1 MTSETSPKS
10 AVDAAAQAAV
20 PVLRMRGI
28 RKTFPGTVA
37 LASVDLHVHRGEVH
51 CLLGENGAGKST
63 LMKILAGS
71 YIPNDGVIEIDG
83 EPVQFQR
90 PLDGINAGIA
100 VIYQELDLFPDL
112 TVAQNLFLGHTP
124 SSGGIVHRRARRR
137 LAQSFLERVGATFS
151 PDARVGDLPIADQ
164 QLTAIARAL
173 TTDAKIIVMDEPTA
187 TLGEA
192 DVENVHRVIRRLI
205 EEDRAVIYI
214 SHRLDEVRDVGT
226 RITVLRDGGN
236 AAEYLVKDTDSERWI
251 SDMIGDK
258 KRELTEH
265 RERREVAGEPALDIE
280 HVRIPGTLDIENIS
294 VRTGEIVGLAGLGGA
309 GRTTLLSSVFGA
321 RAAECSIR
329 VSGRPV
335 RIRSVRDAIK
345 NRFGLVPES
354 RKAQGLML
362 GLSVARNAG
371 IAALRGA
378 GALFP
383 RERQQ
388 RRTTPILR
396 DLAVK
401 YASPH
406 QEIRLL
412 SGGNQQ
418 KVVLAK
424 WLARDTQILLLD
436 EPTRG
441 LDIGAKAD
449 LYRQVRKLAERG
461 AAVLV
466 ASSELNELMANADR
480 IIVLHEGRAV
490 GEFDP
495 FTDTEEQISH
505 AIISGKAA

>member
-1 MTSETSPKS
+1 MTSEPNTD
-10 AVDAAAQAAV
+10 DAT

-37 LASVDLHVHRGEVH
+37 LASVDLDVHRGEVH

-71 YIPNDGVIEIDG
+71 YIPNGGVIEIDG
-83 EPVQFQR
+83 ESVQFQR
-90 PLDGINAGIA
+90 PLDGIKAGIA

-112 TVAQNLFLGHTP
+112 TVAQNLFLGHAP
-124 SSGGIVHRRARRR
+124 SSSGILRRRARRR
-137 LAQSFLERVGATFS
+137 LAQSFLDRVGATFS
-151 PDARVGDLPIADQ
+151 PEARVGDLPIADQ

-173 TTDAKIIVMDEPTA
+173 TTDAGIIVMDEPTA

-192 DVENVHRVIRRLI
+192 DVENVHDVIRRLVA
-205 EEDRAVIYI
+205 EGRAVIYI
-214 SHRLDEVRDVGT
+214 SHRLDEIRDVGT
-226 RITVLRDGGN
+226 RITVLRDGTN
-236 AAEYLVKDTDSERWI
+236 AAEYAVADTDSEQWI

-265 RERREVAGEPALDIE
+265 RERRQITGDPALDID
-280 HVRIPGTLDIENIS
+280 HVRIPGLLDIEDIS
-294 VRTGEIVGLAGLGGA
+294 VRAGEIVGLAGLGGA
-309 GRTTLLSSVFGA
+309 GRTTLLASVFGVRNA
-321 RAAECSIR
+321 DKRIR
-329 VSGRPV
+329 VDGRPV
-335 RIRSVRDAIK
+335 RIRSVRDAIAH
-345 NRFGLVPES
+345 RFGLVPES

-362 GLSVARNAG
+362 ALSVARNAG
-371 IAALRGA
+371 LAAIRGS
-378 GALFP
+378 GALMP

-388 RRTTPILR
+388 RRTTPILK

-401 YASPH
+401 YAGAQ

-424 WLARDTQILLLD
+424 WLARDTRILLLD

-449 LYRQVRKLAERG
+449 LYRQVRRLADQG

-480 IIVLHEGRAV
+480 IIVLHEGRSV